1 MTTFT
6 SEDRIAAQEAEQ
18 KPCVIVDS
26 GASAPEIKISCPNC
40 KREYHYPTEQTAC
53 IQLHGSCVVCN
64 LHNETLDLK
73 QVQDLAILQRGIE
86 K

>member
-6 SEDRIAAQEAEQ
+6 SEDRLAVEQ
-18 KPCVIVDS
+18 SLITKIV
-26 GASAPEIKISCPNC
+26 CPNC
-40 KREYHYPTEQTAC
+40 KREYLYPTEQTAC

-64 LHNETLDLK
+64 LHNEMLDLK